1 MRLKKMLL
9 KKSTPED
16 DDIRSKV
23 IRTKNIIS
31 ISSEATSLEA

>member
-9 KKSTPED
+9 KKSAPED

-23 IRTKNIIS
+23 IRSKNIRG
-31 ISSEATSLEA
+31 ISSEATSPEA